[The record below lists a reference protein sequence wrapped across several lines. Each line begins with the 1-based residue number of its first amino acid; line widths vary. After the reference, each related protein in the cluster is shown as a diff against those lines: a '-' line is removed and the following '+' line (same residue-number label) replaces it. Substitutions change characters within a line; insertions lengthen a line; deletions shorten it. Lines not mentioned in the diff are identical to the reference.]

1 MDWFASA
8 LRQHPE
14 LALFLALAIGYA
26 VGKIRFGSV
35 QLGAVTPRPGGNADR

>member
-1 MDWFASA
+1 MDRFASA